1 MKPMLLAA
9 LCLLSAHAV
18 ADEEP
23 RLEWKYD
30 RHASLPQAAQEAKAK
45 GKRLLVGL
53 SGSPT

>member
-1 MKPMLLAA
+1 MKPTLLAA
-9 LCLLSAHAV
+9 LCLLGSRAA

-30 RHASLPQAAQEAKAK
+30 GHASLPRAAQEAKTS